1 MQHSFNVNV
10 AIKYGVNQSIIL
22 NNLYFWIEK
31 NRANEKHFHDGYYW
45 TYNNMKAFSVLFPY
59 MTERQIDYAI
69 KKLVDEGLV
78 IKGNYNKS
86 SYDRTCWYAITKE
99 GYSVLKNC
107 EIEETKA
114 KQSILQNCE
123 MDSTKAKPCISQNC
137 EMDFTNLS
145 NGFHT
150 IVSPIPDI
158 NTDNKTN
165 NIYKKEKN
173 SKKEK
178 SYLSLDST
186 PTEEN
191 FHTPMEENFQDNNTV
206 INNTV
211 INIKNKKE
219 KNSKK
224 EKNEINEQKQEYELL
239 ELKRVKE
246 TVIQKVENVSLQKK
260 ILNFLNFRIKNK
272 KPVTIEYIRVF
283 LEKLDKLSNFNDNEK
298 IEILNQSIERGYTTI
313 YAVNKNS
320 NFNFNRYNKTISTPE
335 SYDTSEYEIIT
346 SSEDYLDNA
355 MDLL

>member
-1 MQHSFNVNV
+1 MQHYFDINI
-10 AIKYGVNQSIIL
+10 AMKYGIQPAIIL

-178 SYLSLDST
+178 
-186 PTEEN
+186 
-191 FHTPMEENFQDNNTV
+191 
-206 INNTV
+206 
-211 INIKNKKE
+211 
-219 KNSKK
+219 
-224 EKNEINEQKQEYELL
+224 NEINEQKQEYELL

-246 TVIQKVENVSLQKK
+246 KVEHVTENVPLKNK
-260 ILNFLNFRIKNK
+260 ILSFLNFRIKNK
-272 KPVTIEYIRVF
+272 KLVTMEYLRVF
-283 LEKLDKLSNFNDNEK
+283 LEKLDKLSNSNDNEK

-313 YAVNKNS
+313 YAVRKSGNS
-320 NFNFNRYNKTISTPE
+320 SFYRNNNIDEHE
-335 SYDTSEYEIIT
+335 SYNVDEYEKLT
-346 SSEDYLDNA
+346 SNECYLDN
-355 MDLL
+355 MMNLL